1 MSDLVTRLLPTLA
14 APAPKEF
21 NVFDVMHH
29 GRHEKQA
36 SNVFAWLLR
45 ADGTHNLGDRFL
57 RCFIDEVNARLQALG
72 RETIR
77 FEHFIVEQEQNTRS
91 ADKGADIADIVLQ
104 GEHSVLVVENYYVSD
119 GHGHNYCAYLEYG
132 QRLGLTDSVV
142 VMLCALENRALLR
155 DGWERAPVVTYASL
169 INRLFR
175 VLEGDPDYGLAN
187 PEPFSFLC
195 QLRKHFMKRKQ
206 VNDDTSLEFI
216 KLLCETGEAQ
226 RYGFR
231 DGDVSF
237 GEFIRNEAERKFE
250 ESKEVLQTLKSRLR
264 DYLTSSLPYL
274 NEHLG
279 AGHFDGTKMNFVGI
293 YQWDISL
300 TSNGDRTL
308 YVLFGPSAWAD
319 NEMDKYKSWDAKV
332 KEPDYSHLFI
342 GVSADRQLRQ
352 SAVTMEDVA
361 NGLAPDDT
369 RLLDEIVAAVR
380 GTSTLSD

>member
-1 MSDLVTRLLPTLA
+1 MSDLLTRLLPTLA
-14 APAPKEF
+14 APLPSEF

-29 GRHEKQA
+29 GTHEKQT

-57 RCFIDEVNARLQALG
+57 RCFIDEVNARLLALG
-72 RETIR
+72 RDTIR
-77 FEHFIVEQEQNTRS
+77 FERFMVEQEQNTRS
-91 ADKGADIADIVLQ
+91 TAEGADIADIVLQ
-104 GEHSVLVVENYYVSD
+104 GEHGTLVVENYYVSD
-119 GHGHNYCAYLEYG
+119 GHGHCYCAYLEYG
-132 QRLGLTDSVV
+132 QHLGFTDSVV

-155 DGWERAPVVTYASL
+155 DGWEQAPVVTYASL

-175 VLEGDPDYGLAN
+175 VLEGDPDYGRAN

-195 QLRKHFMKRKQ
+195 QLRKHFMKGKQ

-237 GEFIRNEAERKFE
+237 GEFTRNEAERKFE

-264 DYLTSSLPYL
+264 DYLMSRLPYL

-279 AGHFDGTKMNFVGI
+279 AWHFDGTKMNFVGI
-293 YQWDISL
+293 YQWDVSL
-300 TSNGDRTL
+300 TSEGDRTV

-319 NEMDKYKSWDAKV
+319 NEVDKYKSWDAKV
-332 KEPDYSHLFI
+332 KEPDYSHIFI
-342 GVSADRQLRQ
+342 GTQARRELRQ
-352 SAVTMEDVA
+352 SMVTMEEILS
-361 NGLAPDDT
+361 GLAPDDT